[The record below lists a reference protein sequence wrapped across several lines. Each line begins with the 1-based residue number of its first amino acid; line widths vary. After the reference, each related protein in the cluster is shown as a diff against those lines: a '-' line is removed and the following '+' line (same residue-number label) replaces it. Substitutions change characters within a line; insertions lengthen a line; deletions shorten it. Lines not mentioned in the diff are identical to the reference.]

1 MFANDRHLIV
11 DFRATK
17 TRHSNYFGPLFF
29 SRDKK
34 KIARDTFCKKLPVTP
49 ATNIPYLIR
58 DTRDTKNVHVNEL
71 EFIQDFTVF
80 YQVGKITPTRNI
92 PKVIIRTREK
102 NRKRYP

>member
-1 MFANDRHLIV
+1 M
-11 DFRATK
+11 
-17 TRHSNYFGPLFF
+17 
-29 SRDKK
+29 
-34 KIARDTFCKKLPVTP
+34 TP

-71 EFIQDFTVF
+71 EFIQDFAVF

>member
-1 MFANDRHLIV
+1 M
-11 DFRATK
+11 
-17 TRHSNYFGPLFF
+17 
-29 SRDKK
+29 
-34 KIARDTFCKKLPVTP
+34 TP

-71 EFIQDFTVF
+71 EFIQDFTDF

-102 NRKRYP
+102 TEKDTHDTRGNMSKYWCHG